1 MRLTLA
7 ASMVAFAASHQLR
20 NYDDAHV
27 ITHLT
32 EETEIFGGTNIFNV
46 KKAMQG
52 DIIGF
57 KLKTGCSHSREAQPI
72 SEAEESEEPV
82 TEVEPT
88 PVVSEEMEPTEEE
101 DPRDA
106 RCPMTRFPPI
116 DDIINTVF
124 IDADSAEC
132 RANFIDLLENY
143 LAEQPEYREDER

>member
-7 ASMVAFAASHQLR
+7 ASMVAYASGHQLR

-27 ITHLT
+27 ISHLT
-32 EETEIFGGTNIFNV
+32 SDSEQVFGGTNIFNV

-57 KLKTGCSHSREAQPI
+57 RLRTGCPHSHEAQPI
-72 SEAEESEEPV
+72 SEAEEGEGITE
-82 TEVEPT
+82 EVEPE
-88 PVVSEEMEPTEEE
+88 PSEEVEPEPTEEE

-106 RCPMTRFPPI
+106 RCPMTRYPPI

-124 IDADSAEC
+124 LDADSAEC

-143 LAEQPEYREDER
+143 LAEQPEYR